1 MENLLPQSLTYLGLL
16 HELGHIY
23 ELYPGPH
30 ILRKQTWS
38 DEVISFANT
47 LLPSMKFLTEV
58 ELIATSL
65 ILSPDNYRE
74 ERDQILEPAKQSFQ
88 KKGIVCSITEIGP
101 ANGFQDFRTVGKE
114 D

>member
-1 MENLLPQSLTYLGLL
+1 
-16 HELGHIY
+16 
-23 ELYPGPH
+23 
-30 ILRKQTWS
+30 
-38 DEVISFANT
+38 
-47 LLPSMKFLTEV
+47 MKFLTEV